1 MRTTL
6 PLAATSFALLFMAA
20 SPVAAQADHDRHHAA
35 PAADASTQAAAASMA
50 EGTVRRVNVSAG
62 TVTIAH
68 GPLTELNMPPMTMT
82 FKAKAPV
89 ALGDL
94 GTGDK
99 IRFVAGK
106 EAGTLVVT
114 AIEKLPN

>member
-6 PLAATSFALLFMAA
+6 PLAATAFTLLFMAA
-20 SPVAAQADHDRHHAA
+20 GPVAAQAEHDRHHAA
-35 PAADASTQAAAASMA
+35 PPADASTPAASMA
-50 EGTVRRVNVSAG
+50 DGTVRRVNVSAG

-68 GPLTELNMPPMTMT
+68 GPLTALNMPAMTMT
-82 FKAKAPV
+82 FKAKGTV
-89 ALGDL
+89 ALGEL
-94 GTGDK
+94 STGDK